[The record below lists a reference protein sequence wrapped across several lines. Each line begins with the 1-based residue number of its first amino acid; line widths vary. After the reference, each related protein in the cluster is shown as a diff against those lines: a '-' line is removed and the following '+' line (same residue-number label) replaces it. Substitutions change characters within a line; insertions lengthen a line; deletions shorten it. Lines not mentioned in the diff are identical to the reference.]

1 MTSSLLIS
9 SYSHWYQKTKGL
21 TGWWFQPPGKIW
33 KSDWIIIPTIGE
45 NKKCSKPPTSYSS
58 PVSAP
63 HLGLLQHTLSS
74 RGLEFLLR
82 LDDGHGCHGESS
94 LIYIYIYICMYIIYI
109 YILYA
114 MYIIYIYM
122 YIYNMYIVSYKQHS
136 SASTP
141 SAIST

>member
-9 SYSHWYQKTKGL
+9 RYSHWYQKTKGL

-45 NKKCSKPPTSYSS
+45 NKTCSKPPTSYSS

-94 LIYIYIYICMYIIYI
+94 LIYIYVCIIYI
-109 YILYA
+109 ICILYHTNNIPQPQPLRPSLLRWA
-114 MYIIYIYM
+114 MGLG
-122 YIYNMYIVSYKQHS
+122 
-136 SASTP
+136 TP
-141 SAIST
+141 GFINHDKSQL